1 MTILGDMVLCTK
13 RWYVSALDQVSM
25 TTIQGP
31 AANPPNWVRVV
42 GGGLAAG
49 LIVNAF
55 EYGVHRIY
63 LDDAWSAAFR
73 ALGKTP
79 TGWSAF
85 IPGNFLIGILLV
97 WLYARLRGRYGS
109 GPKTALRSALAVW
122 VVFWAV
128 PLLSFV
134 PMNLFPNRLLAVA
147 ILLGVVDVTL
157 AVLLGAWLYR
167 DRRGPC

>member
-1 MTILGDMVLCTK
+1 
-13 RWYVSALDQVSM
+13 M
-25 TTIQGP
+25 TTNQ
-31 AANPPNWVRVV
+31 ATTSNPRNWVRVV

-49 LIVNAF
+49 LTINAF

-63 LDDAWSAAFR
+63 LDDAWSAAFH

-109 GPKTALRSALAVW
+109 GTKTALRSALAVW

-134 PMNLFPNRLLAVA
+134 PMNLFPNRLLAIA

-157 AVLLGAWLYR
+157 AGLLGAWIYR
-167 DRRGPC
+167 DRLRP